1 MTAIRNDRR
10 SQSVFQP
17 LRFRGT
23 RDLKFSPAEQR
34 AIRRA
39 ETGLGYGNRP
49 SPGSHP
55 GAGLGKILLAI
66 VGLLLL
72 TSLLITVTQSVQF
85 NSAPRSEYR
94 APSSAAL
101 TSSGRMA
108 SRSPLRRNARAVRY
122 ETEESPVTNRALP
135 ASGPVIYTNVGDQIV
150 ALTPRQADWPAK
162 IPAKASVDLV
172 PEHEPPDQPP
182 TFDHSVIQPAMPA
195 SSAPRQPQTNSGD
208 GPAIVLGSLR
218 PAPPDSTWHR
228 FASRDSAPADG
239 RWHRFGA
246 LQFEAASAESG
257 QNLQPP
263 GEPRQFKHHQIK
275 RHSIFR
281 RVLGDIGQVLE
292 GVTEGVAAPLQ
303 GMTEGFQ
310 GQPLPSPYAQP
321 TALPWWTDPEGF
333 QVPPQEFLNF
343 APPGAERRIDP

>member
-1 MTAIRNDRR
+1 MRA
-10 SQSVFQP
+10 SQCTRLESP
-17 LRFRGT
+17 RFRGT

-39 ETGLGYGNRP
+39 ETGFGHGNQP
-49 SPGSHP
+49 SPAPHP

-66 VGLLLL
+66 LGLLLL

-85 NSAPRSEYR
+85 YSAPRSGHR
-94 APSSAAL
+94 APSSAGL
-101 TSSGRMA
+101 TSSEATA
-108 SRSPLRRNARAVRY
+108 SRSAVRGNTQPVRH
-122 ETEESPVTNRALP
+122 ETEEAPATDPALP

-150 ALTPRQADWPAK
+150 AFTPRQADLPAK

-182 TFDHSVIQPAMPA
+182 TFDHSAAHSAKPA
-195 SSAPRQPQTNSGD
+195 SPAPRQPQTISGD
-208 GPAIVLGSLR
+208 GPVIVLGSLR

-281 RVLGDIGQVLE
+281 RALGGIGQVLE

-303 GMTEGFQ
+303 GMAEGFQ